1 MSVAHRYRRI
11 RSRPVATRAIVR
23 RVTGWQGNEGDQGW
37 QQQPDPHGPDPYG
50 ADPYAY
56 NPADPYGYGQDPYAQ
71 YPPQYSTGSFAAQPP
86 PPPPPKRSKLPM
98 VLSLVAIVIIVGAV
112 VAIVLWDRNK
122 NEETATP
129 GGETTTR
136 TSPSE
141 RSPSERNTTPADD
154 WTTVDNTAE
163 AGLTYGVPADWTL
176 SNTTRPSGEEGIE
189 FSGVAEYGIYSCEG
203 DDYVRSFV
211 ASGDVQGRGG
221 TDADPTETVKH
232 FATKVAAEYF
242 GDDATVEVSEP
253 TEQDVEGRTAMAVT
267 ATVTP
272 KVTKPDCQ
280 PATAEVTIVGVPVEK
295 EGQANGVTMLVVVTA
310 VEGGPA
316 DPKPTTSEQ
325 TEMILATV
333 SAG

>member
-1 MSVAHRYRRI
+1 
-11 RSRPVATRAIVR
+11 
-23 RVTGWQGNEGDQGW
+23 VTGWQGNEGNQGW
-37 QQQPDPHGPDPYG
+37 QQQPDPYGPDPY
-50 ADPYAY
+50 AY
-56 NPADPYGYGQDPYAQ
+56 DPADPYGYGQDPYAQ
-71 YPPQYSTGSFAAQPP
+71 YPPQYSTGSFAAQAP

-98 VLSLVAIVIIVGAV
+98 ILSLVAIVIIVGAV
-112 VAIVLWDRNK
+112 VAIVLWNRSK
-122 NEETATP
+122 NEETAAP
-129 GGETTTR
+129 GEETTK

-141 RSPSERNTTPADD
+141 RPPSERNTTSAED
-154 WTTVDNTAE
+154 WMFVDNKAE

-176 SNTTRPSGEEGIE
+176 SNETKPSGEEGIE

-232 FATKVAAEYF
+232 FATKVAGEYF

-253 TEQDVEGRTAMAVT
+253 TEQPVDDKTAMTVT
-267 ATVTP
+267 AKVTP

-316 DPKPTTSEQ
+316 DPTPTTSEQ
-325 TEMILATV
+325 TEMILVSV

>member
-1 MSVAHRYRRI
+1 M
-11 RSRPVATRAIVR
+11 
-23 RVTGWQGNEGDQGW
+23 TGWQGNDGNTAGNQGW
-37 QQQPDPHGPDPYG
+37 QQQPEPHGS
-50 ADPYAY
+50 DPYAY
-56 NPADPYGYGQDPYAQ
+56 DPADPYGYGHDPYAQ
-71 YPPQYSTGSFAAQPP
+71 YPPQYSTGSFAAQGP

-98 VLSLVAIVIIVGAV
+98 ILSLVAIVIIVGAV
-112 VAIVLWDRNK
+112 VTIVLWNRNK
-122 NEETATP
+122 NEPSATP
-129 GGETTTR
+129 GNETSTETR

-141 RSPSERNTTPADD
+141 RQPSERNTTGPNEPDR
-154 WTTVDNTAE
+154 WTIVDNTAE
-163 AGLTYGVPADWTL
+163 AGLTYGVPDDWTP
-176 SNTTRPSGEEGIE
+176 SDKTKPSGEEGIE
-189 FSGVAEYGIYSCEG
+189 FSGVAEYGAYSCEG

-211 ASGDVQGRGG
+211 ASGDVQGRDG

-242 GDDATVEVSEP
+242 GDDATVEVPEP
-253 TEQDVEGRTAMAVT
+253 MEQDVEGKTAMTVT

-280 PATAEVTIVGVPVEK
+280 PATAEVAIVGVPVEK

-325 TEMILATV
+325 TEMILVSV